1 MINRISYLVLVLVSS
16 GLLFGCTASKNIV
29 ETQSHIR
36 STDDFRT
43 VDVDSVSTFLEN
55 YRRTDEDEVLY
66 HLEYAS
72 LYHYREQWNQ
82 SSKHFTRAERAI
94 EQNYSKSINR
104 NLQAW
109 LVNDLQ
115 LAYDGEAYEDVYIN
129 VFNSL
134 NYLHRGDTQGALVE
148 ARRVVHKLDR
158 LSDRYKGLAASLS
171 RDTAQVAVEQAD
183 EEMEDVNLL
192 TQDEQP
198 AEIQQNSALGRFLTT
213 VLYGKTGSSDD
224 AEIELQNLRTALDD
238 QGRRDYLT
246 ALARADEPASAQDRP
261 VFPTFWTQEEWSPVM
276 VVNTLLGGEAAFTD
290 SHGGSGS
297 SSHATPSG
305 VSVPSPDDL
314 SEPDAYNAALLCFTG
329 RAPKKTE
336 RSFNFPIIFD
346 EEEVLLSFAVPVLES
361 SDSEVK
367 SVRAI
372 VADDTVRVPLIEDMQ
387 KVAEKIFD
395 QKKSILYTRAVIRAF
410 IKAGATEGAASVAE
424 DELGDVAGFVTERA
438 GEAMSWYAAQADTRG
453 WQTMPGFAH
462 AVVAKLPP
470 GTHDVTFEFLSSRGT
485 VLKRRTQEVTVT
497 GPEDFAVAESIYLR

>member
-1 MINRISYLVLVLVSS
+1 MLNRISYFVFVLVLS

-36 STDDFRT
+36 STNDFRT
-43 VDVDSVSTFLEN
+43 VEIDSVSTFLED
-55 YRRTDEDEVLY
+55 YRYTDEDEVLY

-72 LYHYREQWNQ
+72 LYHYREQWNE

-94 EQNYSKSINR
+94 EQNYSKSISR

-134 NYLHRGDTQGALVE
+134 NYLHQGDTQGALVE

-183 EEMEDVNLL
+183 EKMEDVDLL
-192 TQDEQP
+192 TKDEQP
-198 AEIQQNSALGRFLTT
+198 PEIQQNSALGRFLTT

-224 AEIELQNLRTALDD
+224 AEIELQNLRTALED
-238 QGRRDYLT
+238 QGRADYFT
-246 ALARADEPASAQDRP
+246 ALARADEPASAQDTP
-261 VFPTFWTQEEWSPVM
+261 VFPTFWTQEEWTPVTVM
-276 VVNTLLGGEAAFTD
+276 NALWGGEAAFTG
-290 SHGGSGS
+290 SHQGSGS
-297 SSHATPSG
+297 SGHRPRAG
-305 VSVPSPDDL
+305 VSVPAPDDL
-314 SEPDAYNAALLCFTG
+314 TRPDAYNTALLCFTG

-336 RSFNFPIIFD
+336 RSFNFPIEFD
-346 EEEVLLSFAVPVLES
+346 DEEVLLSFAVPVLES
-361 SDSEVK
+361 SDSEVET
-367 SVRAI
+367 VRAV
-372 VADDTVRVPLIEDMQ
+372 VADDTLRVPFIEDMQ
-387 KVAEKIFD
+387 EVAERIFE
-395 QKKSILYTRAVIRAF
+395 QQKSIIYTRAVIRAF
-410 IKAGATEGAASVAE
+410 LKAGATEGAASVAE
-424 DELGDVAGFVTERA
+424 DELGDVAGFLTERA

-470 GTHDVTFEFLSSRGT
+470 GTHDVTFEFLSSGST

-497 GPEDFAVAESIYLR
+497 GPNDFAVAESIYLR